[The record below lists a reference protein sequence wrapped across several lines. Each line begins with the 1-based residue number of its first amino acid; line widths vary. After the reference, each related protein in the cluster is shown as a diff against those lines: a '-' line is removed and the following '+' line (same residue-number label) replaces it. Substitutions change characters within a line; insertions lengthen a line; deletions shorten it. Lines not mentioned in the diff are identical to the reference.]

1 MTSKLAFVVAILF
14 MAFVVG
20 ALACF
25 GWMHGHAW
33 WRRKE
38 SYGKA

>member
-1 MTSKLAFVVAILF
+1 MVSKLTFIVAIVC

-33 WRRKE
+33 WRRRE
-38 SYGKA
+38 QFGNP